1 MASHRLKRA
10 LKGAMGVTAV
20 VAVVSFSPSPA
31 TAQPPAPNPPTTVSE
46 AVAQYRKLSDQAA
59 KVNEDLLK
67 AQDDLKAKQAEYD
80 KATKD
85 VKAAK
90 ALEKKALAQEESFRG
105 QVDDLASASFQGARF
120 NKISALLTGDSPD
133 DFLERASALNVLAAD
148 SERAL
153 SKYTSAVSTAEEARK
168 QAEDGQKRAAKAKA
182 DAEKLVKD
190 ISKKRSELQK
200 QINQVDQARQRLTAE
215 QNAEL
220 VGPEDDG
227 VYLAPPGAAGVAM
240 QTALDQRGDP
250 YVWGATGPNS
260 FDCSGLMVYSY
271 RAAGVSLPRSS
282 RAQYGVGKS
291 VSRGELIPGDL
302 LFYGGSAASIHHVA
316 MYIGGGKIVHA
327 STYGVPVKVTTID
340 GGGRDYY
347 GAKRV
352 VG

>member
-1 MASHRLKRA
+1 MSSHRLKRA

-31 TAQPPAPNPPTTVSE
+31 MAQPPSTVSE
-46 AVAQYRKLSDQAA
+46 AVAQYKKLSDEAA

-67 AQDDLKAKQAEYD
+67 AKDDLDARNAEHKKAL
-80 KATKD
+80 KD
-85 VKAAK
+85 VRDAQ
-90 ALEKKALAQEESFRG
+90 ALEKKALDQEEAFRG

-133 DFLERASALNVLAAD
+133 DFLERASALNVLASD

-153 SKYTSAVSTAEEARK
+153 SKYTSAVDTAEEARR

-190 ISKKRSELQK
+190 IEKKRADLQK
-200 QINQVDQARQRLTAE
+200 RMTEVDQARQRLTTDQE
-215 QNAEL
+215 AEL
-220 VGPEDDG
+220 IGPEDDG

-250 YVWGATGPNS
+250 YVWGATGPSS

-271 RAAGVSLPRSS
+271 RAAGVELPRSS
-282 RAQYGVGKS
+282 RAQWGVGKS
-291 VSRGELIPGDL
+291 VSRGELLPGDL
-302 LFYGGSAASIHHVA
+302 LFYGGSASSIHHVG
-316 MYIGGGKIVHA
+316 MYIGGGKMVHA
-327 STYGVPVKVTTID
+327 STYGVPVKVDTID
-340 GGGRDYY
+340 GGGSDYF
-347 GAKRV
+347 GAKRI

>member
-1 MASHRLKRA
+1 VSSHRLKRA

-20 VAVVSFSPSPA
+20 VAVVSFSPAPA
-31 TAQPPAPNPPTTVSE
+31 TAQPPSTVSE
-46 AVAQYRKLSDQAA
+46 AVTQYKKLSDEAA

-67 AQDDLKAKQAEYD
+67 AKDDLDARNAEYQ
-80 KATKD
+80 KALKD
-85 VKAAK
+85 VRDAK
-90 ALEKKALAQEESFRG
+90 ALEKKALTQEEAFRG

-133 DFLERASALNVLAAD
+133 DFLERASALNVLASD

-153 SKYTSAVSTAEEARK
+153 SKYTSAVDTAEEARK

-182 DAEKLVKD
+182 DAQKLVKD
-190 ISKKRSELQK
+190 IEKKRNDLTK
-200 QINQVDQARQRLTAE
+200 RMTVVDQARQKLTAD

-220 VGPEDDG
+220 IGPEDDG

-250 YVWGATGPNS
+250 YVWGATGPSS

-271 RAAGVSLPRSS
+271 RAAGVQLPRSS
-282 RAQYGVGKS
+282 RAQWGVGKS
-291 VSRGELIPGDL
+291 VSRGELLPGDL
-302 LFYGGSAASIHHVA
+302 LFYGSSASSIHHVG
-316 MYIGGGKIVHA
+316 MYIGGGKMVHA
-327 STYGVPVKVTTID
+327 STYGVPVKVDTID
-340 GGGRDYY
+340 GGGSDYF